1 MRSRALVTRLLAASL
16 FVASS
21 SALGGCR
28 GKRTRP
34 PYSLNAG
41 PESHELLSAARPT
54 LDGIRVSSAKIRL
67 NRSIAGNLML
77 LAQRPERFNGQ
88 IQISGKELVSLAFHE
103 DGYSLRYTSGDGLPP
118 GFYSGPPSPCA
129 IEELLGVS
137 MAPSELIALVLGGAP
152 LLPDPIEIV
161 DQRWDRK
168 TAHEVLTLRS
178 GDLEEELR
186 FSWHNG
192 EWWPAGAT
200 LSRRIDARTTIWLW
214 SALHESPH
222 TVDGHTLPSKTI
234 ITRPDGR
241 RKQKVTITYR
251 SQEPNPEFMR
261 ASDAVVDNGGWEEE
275 GGWEDEDD
283 WETEESASAETGTV
297 DGDGDGWE
305 SDDATDTAEEPRT
318 ETSADPESADPES
331 ADPESA
337 GPSDT
342 SSSSAEGDA
351 AETPTPSPAPAA
363 KPKPAKPKAVKPKPA
378 KPTKPVIPA
387 YFILSS
393 DGLPVRGDL
402 CRRR

>member
-1 MRSRALVTRLLAASL
+1 VRSRALATRLLAALL

-21 SALGGCR
+21 STLGGCR

-41 PESHELLSAARPT
+41 PESHLLLSAARPT

-77 LAQRPERFNGQ
+77 IAQRPQRFSGQ

-200 LSRRIDARTTIWLW
+200 LSRRVDARTTIWLW

-241 RKQKVTITYR
+241 RKQKVTISYR
-251 SQEPNPEFMR
+251 SQEPNPKFMR
-261 ASDAVVDNGGWEEE
+261 ASDTVNDGGWDDD
-275 GGWEDEDD
+275 GGWEDEENTTGAVDGDGGDGGDD
-283 WETEESASAETGTV
+283 GDGGDGGDGWENGEASAETTP
-297 DGDGDGWE
+297 
-305 SDDATDTAEEPRT
+305 DA
-318 ETSADPESADPES
+318 ADPALDGTTP
-331 ADPESA
+331 SA
-337 GPSDT
+337 GTPGDT
-342 SSSSAEGDA
+342 TEA
-351 AETPTPSPAPAA
+351 PAPAVEPKA
-363 KPKPAKPKAVKPKPA
+363 SKPPAKPAA
-378 KPTKPVIPA
+378 KPVIPA

-393 DGLPVRGDL
+393 DGLPERGDL

>member
-1 MRSRALVTRLLAASL
+1 VRSRALATRLLAASL

-186 FSWHNG
+186 FAWHNG

-214 SALHESPH
+214 SALHEAPH

-283 WETEESASAETGTV
+283 WETEESGASGETGTA
-297 DGDGDGWE
+297 GDGDDAWE
-305 SDDATDTAEEPRT
+305 SDDATDTAVEPAA
-318 ETSADPESADPES
+318 ETSAAAPEG
-331 ADPESA
+331 A
-337 GPSDT
+337 GPPDAG
-342 SSSSAEGDA
+342 SSSAGEGA
-351 AETPTPSPAPAA
+351 AEAPTPSPPA
-363 KPKPAKPKAVKPKPA
+363 KPKPAKPKPAKPKPA
-378 KPTKPVIPA
+378 EPVKPVIPA